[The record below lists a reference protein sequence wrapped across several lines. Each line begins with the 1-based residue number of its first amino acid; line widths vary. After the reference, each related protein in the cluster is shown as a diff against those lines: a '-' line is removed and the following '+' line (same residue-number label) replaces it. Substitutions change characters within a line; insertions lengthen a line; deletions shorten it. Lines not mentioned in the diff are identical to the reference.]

1 MECKYDM
8 ADIVINDLGSF
19 LEYLGKKHRRR
30 IIKQDVSRDL
40 EITEFSDRACREH
53 PNKAPA
59 MVFEDVSG
67 FDSPVA
73 TNILAS
79 SETLSELFGTERIT
93 GLLATLSSNGE
104 NLRIFDAARALISA
118 KPKTMGFNGKKYTRI
133 GGFDELPILKVWPND
148 AGRYITQPIVV
159 TCDPEDGSLNAG
171 IYRMQVFDNESAG
184 MHWQAQK
191 GGAMHFGKL
200 KEGDMKVTVAL
211 GTDPY
216 NLLSAITPL
225 PEGVNEF
232 SAAGILRGNRSLLVG
247 NGKYPPAPANAETLL
262 FGSVSKGDNAIE
274 GPFGDHTG
282 YYSIPQEYP
291 VFRLEAAYSK
301 KNAIYPAS
309 VVGFPWNEDATIGL
323 FLTELLKPVLKSMNK
338 CITDIYLPPEGLF
351 TSTCFVSINK
361 RVPGEA
367 KKAMFSLL
375 GFGQLS
381 FIKIMAVFDDDIDI
395 RDSKKVLWA
404 LSSRVEPERDIQ
416 IIRGTP
422 LDSLDHSSG
431 TVNFGSK
438 VLIDATKKGKEEGY
452 YRDWPDVIS
461 MSEDIKR
468 RVDKKW
474 NSATY

>member
-1 MECKYDM
+1 MVDL
-8 ADIVINDLGSF
+8 VISDLRGF
-19 LEYLGKKHRRR
+19 LEYLGKKGRRKTIR
-30 IIKQDVSRDL
+30 QEVSRDL
-40 EITEFSDRACREH
+40 EITEFSDRACRES
-53 PNKAPA
+53 PNSAPA
-59 MVFEDVSG
+59 MFFEDVSG

-79 SETLSELFGTERIT
+79 SETLSELFGTERIL
-93 GLLATLSSNGE
+93 GMLRTLSSNGE
-104 NLRIFDAARALISA
+104 NLRILDAARALISA
-118 KPKTMGFNGKKYTRI
+118 KPKTIGFSGKNYAKI

-159 TCDPEDGSLNAG
+159 TRDPEDKSLNAG

-200 KEGDMKVTVAL
+200 KEGSMKVTVAL

-225 PEGVNEF
+225 PEGMNEF
-232 SAAGILRGNRSLLVG
+232 SASGVLRGSRSLLVS
-247 NGKYPPAPANAETLL
+247 NGEYPPAPANAETLL
-262 FGSVSKGDNAIE
+262 FGSVSKGDCAVE

-301 KNAIYPAS
+301 RNAIYPAS
-309 VVGFPWNEDATIGL
+309 IVGFPWNEDATIGL
-323 FLTELLKPVLKSMNK
+323 FLTELLKPVLKSMNR
-338 CITDIYLPPEGLF
+338 CIRDIYLPPEGLF
-351 TSTCFVSINK
+351 TNTCFVSISK

-375 GFGQLS
+375 GFGHLS
-381 FIKIMAVFDDDIDI
+381 FIKIMVAFDDDIDI
-395 RDSKKVLWA
+395 RDTKKVLWA

-416 IIRGTP
+416 IIKGAP

-438 VLIDATKKGKEEGY
+438 VLIDATRKGKEEGY

-461 MSEDIKR
+461 MSDEIKK

-474 NSATY
+474 NSAMR

>member
-1 MECKYDM
+1 MVDL
-8 ADIVINDLGSF
+8 VISDLRGF
-19 LEYLGKKHRRR
+19 LEYLGKKGRRKTIR
-30 IIKQDVSRDL
+30 QEVSRDL
-40 EITEFSDRACREH
+40 EITEFSDRACRES
-53 PNKAPA
+53 PNSAPA
-59 MVFEDVSG
+59 MFFEDVSG

-79 SETLSELFGTERIT
+79 SETLSELFGTERIL
-93 GLLATLSSNGE
+93 GMLRTLSSNGE
-104 NLRIFDAARALISA
+104 NLRILDAARALISA
-118 KPKTMGFNGKKYTRI
+118 KPKTIGFSGKNYAKI

-159 TCDPEDGSLNAG
+159 TRDPEDKSLNAG

-200 KEGDMKVTVAL
+200 KEGSMKVTVAL

-225 PEGVNEF
+225 PEGMNEF
-232 SAAGILRGNRSLLVG
+232 SASGVLRGSRSLLVS
-247 NGKYPPAPANAETLL
+247 NGEYPPAPANAETLL
-262 FGSVSKGDNAIE
+262 FGSVSKGDYAIE
-274 GPFGDHTG
+274 GPLGDHTG

-301 KNAIYPAS
+301 RNAIYPAS
-309 VVGFPWNEDATIGL
+309 IVGFPWNEDATIGL
-323 FLTELLKPVLKSMNK
+323 FLTELLKPVLKSMNR
-338 CITDIYLPPEGLF
+338 CIRDIYLPPEGLF
-351 TSTCFVSINK
+351 TNTCFVSISK

-381 FIKIMAVFDDDIDI
+381 FIKIMVAFDDDIDI
-395 RDSKKVLWA
+395 RDTKKVLWA

-416 IIRGTP
+416 IIKGAP

-438 VLIDATKKGKEEGY
+438 VLIDATRKGREEGY

-461 MSEDIKR
+461 MSDEIKK

-474 NSATY
+474 NSAMR